1 MQTPPH
7 DFSLKC
13 CSDVAHFT
21 AFCRHFPFCI
31 AFLVLTEA
39 GVDWSCLAHNT
50 DLYFQ
55 LYPFFCFNG
64 GNKNVT
70 WQNGE
75 SCATFLGPDQSS
87 RHINSER
94 LEIKLKIELL
104 FTGFQIKRV
113 NWEELVGCERA
124 FQNKSVWRGFVQYT
138 TPMEKIPLTLQD
150 MQIFFCYVFELFSL
164 KFFDV
169 DRCNVRKCV
178 FIYPFPYIV

>member
-1 MQTPPH
+1 ML
-7 DFSLKC
+7 FR
-13 CSDVAHFT
+13 CSFHHILSTFPVLHRVSSPDWRWCVVWIGLVWLITLIYIFNFTHF
-21 AFCRHFPFCI
+21 
-31 AFLVLTEA
+31 
-39 GVDWSCLAHNT
+39 
-50 DLYFQ
+50 Y
-55 LYPFFCFNG
+55 FCFNG

-94 LEIKLKIELL
+94 LEMKLKIELL

-150 MQIFFCYVFELFSL
+150 MQIFFVKFLSFFPLNSL
-164 KFFDV
+164 TSTV
-169 DRCNVRKCV
+169 ATLESVCS
-178 FIYPFPYIV
+178 YIHFHI